1 MSIPSF
7 WRTFFATLRAAV
19 LSRDTFI
26 IFVGAVAFYLVFY
39 AWPYGNQQ
47 IEHIPTAVLDLDQSS
62 ASRRLA
68 ITIDAT
74 PAANVVV
81 VTPNESEAMD
91 GFKRETYPIL
101 ITIPEGFEEAL
112 TRGENMPIHILG
124 NGAFPVKARAIQ
136 AAMAG
141 VVQDKAKLLDQAA
154 VYATGLP
161 GTTVAGSYQTPPGL
175 RVQYMWNEIG
185 GYGNYT
191 VPVVGP
197 VILQAVMLMA
207 ITMAMGGWLVAAR
220 RAAFVKAALAYP
232 GRRGLAVF
240 LAFFVITYLWFIYM
254 QGFDFWIHQY
264 GSLANPWGVLLTG
277 ALLSA
282 AICAFGIAITLLLGS
297 NRWSSQAVVMI
308 SAPAVFL
315 SGGIWPI
322 DNLLNPVVYAFSLL
336 IPTTPGIPALLA
348 ASQDGALTTSL
359 MPHLG
364 ILFAQT
370 GGYLLLSL
378 WLARR
383 LRYRENEAQRQI
395 PSDRA

>member
-47 IEHIPTAVLDLDQSS
+47 IEHIPTAILDLDQSS

-101 ITIPEGFEEAL
+101 ITIPEGFGEAL

-124 NGAFPVKARAIQ
+124 NGAFPVKGRAIQ

-264 GSLANPWGVLLTG
+264 GSMANPWGVLLTG

>member
-47 IEHIPTAVLDLDQSS
+47 IEHIPTAILDLDQSS

-101 ITIPEGFEEAL
+101 ITIPEGFGEAL

-124 NGAFPVKARAIQ
+124 NGAFPVKGRAIQ

-254 QGFDFWIHQY
+254 QGFDFWTHQY
-264 GSLANPWGVLLTG
+264 GSMANPWGVLLTG

-383 LRYRENEAQRQI
+383 LRYRENEAQRQT

>member
-1 MSIPSF
+1 
-7 WRTFFATLRAAV
+7 
-19 LSRDTFI
+19 
-26 IFVGAVAFYLVFY
+26 
-39 AWPYGNQQ
+39 
-47 IEHIPTAVLDLDQSS
+47 
-62 ASRRLA
+62 
-68 ITIDAT
+68 
-74 PAANVVV
+74 
-81 VTPNESEAMD
+81 
-91 GFKRETYPIL
+91 
-101 ITIPEGFEEAL
+101 
-112 TRGENMPIHILG
+112 
-124 NGAFPVKARAIQ
+124 
-136 AAMAG
+136 MAG

-264 GSLANPWGVLLTG
+264 GSMANPWGVLLTG

-383 LRYRENEAQRQI
+383 LRYRENEAQRQT

>member
-47 IEHIPTAVLDLDQSS
+47 IEHIPTAILDLDQSS

-112 TRGENMPIHILG
+112 TRSENMPIHILG

-161 GTTVAGSYQTPPGL
+161 GTTVAGSYQTPPEL

-264 GSLANPWGVLLTG
+264 GSMANPWGVLLTG